1 MRLSELHFKE
11 RGPEFL
17 DLLGK
22 FCIMLSE
29 GTLNV
34 ASGWMQ
40 RARLWRL
47 IFLQARRHALLSRC
61 ALVCAALGRGRG
73 GGSVPCAARVQAD
86 DGSWDPTHS
95 LAFALLAVPAAQM
108 KHPSKGAAANCVR
121 ALVDRIGDMVRPE
134 RNPRG
139 YTAVFGL

>member
-95 LAFALLAVPAAQM
+95 LAFALLAVPAAEM
-108 KHPSKGAAANCVR
+108 KHPKVEAAVNCVS
-121 ALVDRIGDMVRPE
+121 ALIHRIEDMVRPE
-134 RNPRG
+134 RH
-139 YTAVFGL
+139 